1 MRTTL
6 PVLILIG
13 LLMLMP
19 SCSKFIQ
26 GDGQVSTHEMPVQEF
41 SKLSIAC
48 ASASIDYIQS
58 DAAPALSVTTDQNIY
73 EMLILK
79 QEGDVLTIKTKEE
92 FNNKLLFPSEFTITI
107 NSRALQRISLAGKA
121 KFNLNGPFTAERL
134 KINVAGAGTIN
145 LNDSVKV
152 EDLAISL
159 AGSSTVNGKAL
170 CLSKMNGD
178 VAGSGRFNLKG
189 TADQLSF
196 SIAGKGRIEALELQ
210 ATDISCSVAG
220 YANMKV
226 YATKSVHAKIAGFG
240 RIKYKGNCTFNSDGL
255 VIAKRVD

>member
-1 MRTTL
+1 MRTIVS
-6 PVLILIG
+6 VLILIG

-19 SCSKFIQ
+19 GCSKFIQ
-26 GDGQVSTHEMPVQEF
+26 GDGQVSTHNMPVQEF

-48 ASASIDYIQS
+48 ASANIDYIQS

-79 QEGDVLTIKTKEE
+79 QEGDALTIKTKEE
-92 FNNKLLFPSEFTITI
+92 FNNKLLLPSEFTITV

-121 KFNLNGPFTAERL
+121 KFNLNGPFTAEKL

-145 LNDSVKV
+145 LNNSIKV
-152 EDLAISL
+152 ENLGISL

-170 CLSKMNGD
+170 CLSFLNGD
-178 VAGSGRFNLKG
+178 VAGSGSFNLKG

-196 SIAGKGRIEALELQ
+196 RITGKGQIEALELQ
-210 ATDISCSVAG
+210 ATDIFCSVAG

-226 YATKSVHAKIAGFG
+226 YATKNIHTNIAGFG
-240 RIKYKGNCTFNSDGL
+240 RIKYKGNCTFDSNGFVMAD
-255 VIAKRVD
+255 RVD